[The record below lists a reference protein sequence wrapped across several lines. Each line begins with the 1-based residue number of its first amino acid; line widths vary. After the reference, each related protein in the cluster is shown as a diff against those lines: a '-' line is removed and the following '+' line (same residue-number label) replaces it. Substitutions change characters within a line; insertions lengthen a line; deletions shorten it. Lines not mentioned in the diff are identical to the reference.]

1 MKIDL
6 EDDYDKRLSSR
17 EIIAAFLFFVFM
29 ILHPRYLGGR
39 HDGFSLLPITLLT
52 LPTVFLYL
60 YVSINRK
67 MKRETFNLLI
77 VIAFFIFYLG
87 IKIYRGMDS
96 IGREG
101 DRDDAL
107 YQSVNFFLQGIYPF
121 DKPTF
126 CCKPPITSGPS
137 SVLLSL
143 PFVKFFNN
151 INILSAFVMAF
162 IVFYIWK
169 YIERVSARP
178 ILTLALIVMV
188 FHPYFNWCYWESS
201 EELLYGMPFL
211 YLAVLIFLKQWIDI
225 KWLRFFI
232 IGILLGISSMV
243 RICYML
249 PAAMVLFLIFRN
261 SRRYLIY
268 SIIGIVLTVS
278 LFSLPFLIL
287 NYKHFLFHYL
297 WGATLYQKGNFET
310 AFFVAIIFIWLYS
323 KVIKNFS
330 QASQAHILIALAVIT
345 GHIYAGLFLIPWHVY
360 YWMIPTLI
368 ALPFIE
374 RPQESKISYNDGK

>member
-1 MKIDL
+1 MQFNS
-6 EDDYDKRLSSR
+6 EDNYKTIGIT
-17 EIIAAFLFFVFM
+17 EILIALLFFAFM
-29 ILHPRYLGGR
+29 IIHPRYLGLR
-39 HDGFSLLPITLLT
+39 NDGLSLLPVTLLT
-52 LPTVFLYL
+52 LPTLFLYL
-60 YVSINRK
+60 YVLINRK
-67 MKRETFNLLI
+67 VKRETFNLLI
-77 VIAFFIFYLG
+77 VIAFFTLYLG

-107 YQSVNFFLQGIYPF
+107 YQSVYIFLQGVYPF
-121 DKPTF
+121 DKGTF
-126 CCKPPITSGPS
+126 CCNPPITAGPA
-137 SVLLSL
+137 SVLFSL

-151 INILSAFVMAF
+151 INILSTLVMAF
-162 IVFYIWK
+162 IVFYLWK
-169 YIERVSARP
+169 YIERVSVRP

-211 YLAVLIFLKQWIDI
+211 YLAVLIFLKQWLCI
-225 KWLRFFI
+225 KWPKFFI

-249 PAAMVLFLIFRN
+249 PAVMVLFLIYRN

-297 WGATLYQKGNFET
+297 WGATLYQKGNFEI
-310 AFFVAIIFIWLYS
+310 AFFVAIIFIWSYS
-323 KVIKNFS
+323 KIIKNFPL
-330 QASQAHILIALAVIT
+330 ASQAHILIALAVIT
-345 GHIYAGLFLIPWHVY
+345 GHIYSGLLLIPWHVY
-360 YWMIPTLI
+360 YWMIPVLI
-368 ALPFIE
+368 AVPFLE
-374 RPQESKISYNDGK
+374 KPQESKISYNDEK